1 MKMKAILQQIEYNWW
16 HFSIKVLDESPW
28 IRENLPKIKAIW
40 EMREEA
46 APYLVLSILGFPLG
60 VAVGWLSIVLK

>member
-1 MKMKAILQQIEYNWW
+1 MKAILQRIEYTWW
-16 HFSIKVLDESPW
+16 SFHIKILDETPW
-28 IRENLPKIKAIW
+28 IRQIMPRVKSIW

-60 VAVGWLSIVLK
+60 VALGWLSVIWR